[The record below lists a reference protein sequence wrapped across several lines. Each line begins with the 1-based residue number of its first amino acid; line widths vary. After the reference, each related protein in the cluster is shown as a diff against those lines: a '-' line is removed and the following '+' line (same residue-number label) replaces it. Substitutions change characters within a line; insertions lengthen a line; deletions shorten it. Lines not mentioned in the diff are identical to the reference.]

1 MTKSRTLPA
10 LFFLAMIWSAP
21 AFAQAGLAQDVS
33 SAQEGRPLPQPGTV
47 DQPTIVTADEAIA
60 MDRARLRN
68 MVGTACPQGLLD
80 SEVVVCGRR
89 EGIQR
94 YRVPAADP
102 VAGAG
107 MRSRPG
113 DAQLYAMEANNQR
126 CSPVGRDQQC
136 GGGLN
141 MIGIG
146 AAIVQ
151 GITQALANRD

>member
-1 MTKSRTLPA
+1 MLPA
-10 LFFLAMIWSAP
+10 LLLMATIWPAT
-21 AFAQAGLAQDVS
+21 AFAQAGLSQDAS
-33 SAQEGRPLPQPGTV
+33 SSQEGRPLPQPGTAN
-47 DQPTIVTADEAIA
+47 QPTIVTADEAIA

-68 MVGTACPQGLLD
+68 VVGTACTQGLLD

-102 VAGAG
+102 VAGAA

-113 DAQLYAMEANNQR
+113 DAQLYAMEANDQR

-136 GGGLN
+136 GGGLDL
-141 MIGIG
+141 IGIG
-146 AAIVQ
+146 FTIVR
-151 GITQALANRD
+151 GIARALANRD

>member
-10 LFFLAMIWSAP
+10 LFFLAMTWPALASA
-21 AFAQAGLAQDVS
+21 QTGLAQD
-33 SAQEGRPLPQPGTV
+33 ETPLPQPGTA

-68 MVGTACPQGLLD
+68 MVGTTCPEGLLD

-102 VAGAG
+102 VAGAA
-107 MRSRPG
+107 MRGRPG
-113 DAQLYAMEANNQR
+113 DAQLSAMEANDQR

-136 GGGLN
+136 GGGLD

-146 AAIVQ
+146 FTIVR
-151 GITQALANRD
+151 GIAQALANRD

>member
-10 LFFLAMIWSAP
+10 LLFMAMIWPALASAQTGV
-21 AFAQAGLAQDVS
+21 ARDAS
-33 SAQEGRPLPQPGTV
+33 SAEEGRPLPQPGTA

-80 SEVVVCGRR
+80 SEIVVCGRR

-102 VAGAG
+102 VAGAA

-113 DAQLYAMEANNQR
+113 DAQLHAMEANDQR

-136 GGGLN
+136 GGGLDLL
-141 MIGIG
+141 GIG
-146 AAIVQ
+146 FMIVR
-151 GITQALANRD
+151 GITQALLNRD